1 MNVLVDTNVLISA
14 VIRDRLPQRVVDEIV
29 SRDDW
34 FWIVTAEIEKEYREV
49 LARPKFNV
57 PDAIQLS
64 WRAFIEEVTV
74 RVEPSSHPAF
84 PRDPK
89 DESPRS
95 QRRDL
100 HCRSS
105 CQRCRLSSHRRQRP
119 TRRAT
124 PRLDSNSA
132 ACRFR
137 SFVCDCL
144 RLFAL
149 CALPSASYFPLSLP
163 HILCIVH

>member
-14 VIRDRLPQRVVDEIV
+14 VIRDRLPQRVIDEIV

-34 FWIVTAEIEKEYREV
+34 FWIVTAEIETEYREV

-89 DESPRS
+89 DELFIAAAIASEADYLITGDKVLLDE
-95 QRRDL
+95 Q
-100 HCRSS
+100 H
-105 CQRCRLSSHRRQRP
+105 
-119 TRRAT
+119 
-124 PRLDSNSA
+124 LDSTQI
-132 ACRFR
+132 
-137 SFVCDCL
+137 L
-144 RLFAL
+144 RPADFAHLFAI
-149 CALPSASYFPLSLP
+149 A
-163 HILCIVH
+163 

>member
-14 VIRDRLPQRVVDEIV
+14 VIRDRLPQRVIDEIV

-34 FWIVTAEIEKEYREV
+34 FWIVTAEIETEYREV

-64 WRAFIEEVTV
+64 WRAFIEEVTI

-89 DESPRS
+89 DELFIAAAIASEADYLITGDKVLLDE
-95 QRRDL
+95 Q
-100 HCRSS
+100 H
-105 CQRCRLSSHRRQRP
+105 
-119 TRRAT
+119 
-124 PRLDSNSA
+124 LDSTQI
-132 ACRFR
+132 
-137 SFVCDCL
+137 L
-144 RLFAL
+144 RPADFAHLFEIA
-149 CALPSASYFPLSLP
+149 
-163 HILCIVH
+163 

>member
-89 DESPRS
+89 DEIFIAAALASDADYLVTGDK
-95 QRRDL
+95 DL
-100 HCRSS
+100 LDE
-105 CQRCRLSSHRRQRP
+105 QP
-119 TRRAT
+119 
-124 PRLDSNSA
+124 LDSTQILRPA
-132 ACRFR
+132 DFA
-137 SFVCDCL
+137 
-144 RLFAL
+144 RLFAI
-149 CALPSASYFPLSLP
+149 A
-163 HILCIVH
+163 